1 MATEHNAHAPA
12 TDPVHP
18 DVGPDALAKK
28 VFIITILACGAFAG
42 FAMIFVL

>member
-1 MATEHNAHAPA
+1 MATRHDAHAPA

-28 VFIITILACGAFAG
+28 VFIITFIAAAAFAG